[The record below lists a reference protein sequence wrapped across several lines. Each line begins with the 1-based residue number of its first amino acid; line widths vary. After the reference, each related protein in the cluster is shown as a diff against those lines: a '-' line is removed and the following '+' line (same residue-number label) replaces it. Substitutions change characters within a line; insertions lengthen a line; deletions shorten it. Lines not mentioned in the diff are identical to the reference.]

1 MAMRFLVIF
10 VALLGLSQSARVL
23 EIHVFTDPSS
33 NGMGGL
39 SSLDLE
45 IVTTDFRFCYARN
58 LQESG
63 DTYLPGEIDVFHD
76 QEIGECLNFDV
87 PDKIIPRIRAFHHGG
102 DGLLVSWY
110 RILFDD
116 GTYVLCDDH
125 TNIDNEQIHT
135 INCTPM

>member
-1 MAMRFLVIF
+1 MRFLVIF